1 MKKRSIIMLLT
12 LMLAGMMILPGCS
25 QDKMAKLTGDWH
37 SETCIHEKKEVPTSS
52 VWGNFSMT
60 INDDQSATIDFIGIK
75 SKGNITKNEDG
86 TFNLTTKKFE
96 DITLTMDG
104 DNLTMDFSG
113 DQIIFEK
120 AE

>member
-25 QDKMAKLTGDWH
+25 SDKVAKLAGDWH
-37 SETCIHEKKEVPTSS
+37 SETCIHEKKEADTHD
-52 VWGNFSMT
+52 VWGDFSMT
-60 INDDQSATIDFIGIK
+60 INEDHSATVEFIGIK
-75 SKGNITKNEDG
+75 SKGTVEENEDG
-86 TFNLTTKKFE
+86 TFNLTTKKFD
-96 DITLTMDG
+96 DITLTQDG
-104 DNLTMDFSG
+104 ETLKMDFAK